1 MAKQLKERTETR
13 SERLVVLFSPREKRA
28 VEQGARE
35 AGMSL
40 SDFVRTATQNYV
52 EPTAEE
58 KAEFQKLIAE
68 MQAANARSDETLA
81 RLEAT
86 NARAEAYDHEA
97 YKARLEKAWTKAD
110 GSTDWEVVRSVFNGA
125 GFGA

>member
-1 MAKQLKERTETR
+1 MATQLKERTETR
-13 SERLVVLFSPREKRA
+13 SERLVVLVSASEKRA
-28 VEQGARE
+28 IEQGARE

-40 SDFVRTATQNYV
+40 SDFVRTACQNHV

-58 KAEFQKLIAE
+58 RAEFQALFAE
-68 MQAANARSDETLA
+68 MQAANMRSDETLA

-97 YKARLEKAWTKAD
+97 HKATLAKAWTKSD
-110 GSTDWEVVRSVFNGA
+110 GSTDWDALRAAFNGA
-125 GFGA
+125 GFNA

>member
-1 MAKQLKERTETR
+1 MATQLKERPETR
-13 SERLVVLFSPREKRA
+13 SERLVVLVSPREKRA
-28 VEQGARE
+28 IEQNARE

-40 SDFVRTATQNYV
+40 SDFVRAAAQSYG

-58 KAEFQKLIAE
+58 RAELAKLF
-68 MQAANARSDETLA
+68 AATLA

-86 NARAEAYDHEA
+86 NALADAYDHDA
-97 YKARLEKAWTKAD
+97 YKAELTKAWTNAD
-110 GSTDWEVVRSVFNGA
+110 GSTDWDAIRKSLGAA